1 MPNEK
6 ILIIDDEP
14 VVIEAVR
21 KHLKSDGYEIFSA
34 GNGKEG
40 LNILRE
46 INPILVVLDLRM
58 PVMDGHEFLER
69 AGLIAAATFSVIIL
83 TGHGDD
89 DDIQRSY
96 NLGVSAYLRK
106 PFNAVEL
113 RGLVKN
119 TIALKRSELNLAD
132 EIARRRQADEL
143 LKDRELRYRAVVES
157 SSDAIIS
164 IDSRGYIIA
173 FNGGAEKIFGHTR
186 RDVIGRPLNVI
197 VPERFVRL
205 HREGLSRVA
214 SGGHSHIIGTT
225 IETFGLRSDGVE
237 FPVEL
242 TLSEWKTKE
251 GAFFTGILRDIT
263 QRRKDEARMKRSA
276 ELQKIISAISRI
288 SLEPLTMNEQLDLIL
303 GIIFSI
309 TWIPIES
316 GGCIFL
322 VDDDN
327 KTLVMTARSG
337 MSDDEARTC
346 LRLPIGKCLCGRSAQ
361 NMEIIFADC
370 EDPRHEVK
378 HLSQSP
384 HGHCCVPIISSTQ
397 VLGVLNITLNRECKR
412 DIVDEEFLSILGN
425 TLAVVIERK
434 RFEEELERSLA
445 VLRATLES
453 TTDGILVLD
462 ENGDIITSNRKF
474 LDIWSL
480 PESVA
485 SVGGDEEAL
494 RCARSQLKDPEAF
507 MEAVMRV
514 RQRPDIEVT
523 DTFEFK
529 DGRIVEQYSLP
540 RVMGGRTSGRVLSF
554 RDVTAQRLAERS
566 IQASLKEKEVLIK
579 EVHHRVK
586 NNMNVIS
593 SLLRLQS
600 ESIKDEQYR
609 DMFLECGSRV
619 NSMAMIHERLYKSE
633 SLAHIDIREYV
644 KSIAETL
651 IRSYRER
658 TAGVTLKLDI
668 SDVSMG
674 VDTAIP
680 CGLIINELVTN
691 CLKYAFPAG
700 RPGVIAI
707 AMRQTQDGKIALT
720 VSDDGVGIPESMDI
734 RKMQTLGI
742 QLVLGLT
749 EQQLEGS
756 VEVDTTGGTRFNI
769 VIGRN
774 D

>member
-1 MPNEK
+1 MQNEK
-6 ILIIDDEP
+6 ILIIDDES
-14 VVIEAVR
+14 VVIEAVQR
-21 KHLKSDGYEIFSA
+21 HLRTDGYEIFSA
-34 GNGKEG
+34 ANGKEG
-40 LNILRE
+40 LKLLHE
-46 INPILVVLDLRM
+46 ISPILVILDLRM
-58 PVMDGHEFLER
+58 PVMDGHEFLEK
-69 AGLIAAATFSVIIL
+69 AGLITAGTSSVIVL

-89 DDIQRSY
+89 DDILRSF
-96 NLGVSAYLRK
+96 NLGVCAYLRK

-119 TIALKRSELNLAD
+119 TIALKRSEITLAD
-132 EIARRRQADEL
+132 EIARRRQADDL
-143 LKDRELRYRAVVES
+143 LKERELRYRTVVES

-164 IDSRGYIIA
+164 IDSRGYVIA
-173 FNGGAEKIFGHTR
+173 FNGGAEKMFGHAR
-186 RDVIGRPLNVI
+186 RDVIGRPLTVI

-205 HREGLSRVA
+205 HKEGLSRVA
-214 SGGHSHIIGTT
+214 SGGLSHIIGTT
-225 IETFGLRSDGVE
+225 IETFGLRSDGHE
-237 FPVEL
+237 FPIEL
-242 TLSEWKTKE
+242 TLSEWKTNE
-251 GAFFTGILRDIT
+251 SAFFTGIARDIT
-263 QRRKDEARMKRSA
+263 QRRQDEAKVKRSS

-288 SLEPLTMNEQLDLIL
+288 SLEPLNMNEQLDRIL
-303 GIIFSI
+303 GTIFSI
-309 TWIPIES
+309 SWIPIES

-322 VDDDN
+322 VDDDG
-327 KTLVMTARSG
+327 KTLVMTAKSG
-337 MSDDEARTC
+337 MSEDEAKTC
-346 LRLPIGKCLCGRSAQ
+346 LRLPIGKCLCGRAAE

-370 EDPRHEVK
+370 EDPRHEIK
-378 HLSQSP
+378 HTSRTP

-397 VLGVLNITLNRECKR
+397 ILGVLNITLNRQCKR
-412 DIVDEEFLSILGN
+412 DMVDEEFLSVLGN

-434 RFEEELERSLA
+434 RFEEELERSLSI
-445 VLRATLES
+445 LRATLES
-453 TTDGILVLD
+453 TTDGILVVD
-462 ENGDIITSNRKF
+462 ENGVIVTSNRKF

-480 PESVA
+480 PESIA
-485 SVGGDEEAL
+485 SLRNDEETL
-494 RCARSQLKDPEAF
+494 RFARNQLKDPQAF

-514 RQRPDIEVT
+514 RQRPDIEVH

-554 RDVTAQRLAERS
+554 RDVTAQKLAEQR
-566 IQASLKEKEVLIK
+566 IQASLKEKEVLIR

-593 SLLRLQS
+593 ALLRLQS
-600 ESIKDEQYR
+600 DSIKDVQYK
-609 DMFLECGSRV
+609 DMFVECGNRV

-668 SDVSMG
+668 SGVSMG

-691 CLKYAFPAG
+691 AMKYAFSGG

-707 AMRQTQDGKIALT
+707 SMHRTEDGKIGLT

-734 RKMQTLGI
+734 RKTETLGI
-742 QLVLGLT
+742 QLVLGLA
-749 EQQLEGS
+749 ERQLEGS
-756 VEVDTTGGTRFNI
+756 VEVETTGGTRFNI